1 MVAFLAGPGPRLIGA
16 GGSGLVSDGGSPLG
30 SRRFCQALMPR
41 LPLPGALLITTA
53 MAALPVALPAS
64 AAPQVTPMSTNITE
78 AQVLQA
84 QRAWCDALLAIS
96 RAYRTGGAPLARAT
110 ADKVL
115 DGAYGYEYGP
125 VAFKPTLT
133 SGQQTFRPSRA
144 GALAYFV
151 GGDPQFPG
159 DSGFAI
165 KPWTACAIRNQVVQL
180 HGIFAITM
188 GNVDLTDSSGKVTT
202 VDKTWGFLR
211 EPDGETRI
219 VLHHSSLPFQPAP
232 STPSR

>member
-1 MVAFLAGPGPRLIGA
+1 MPSLAL
-16 GGSGLVSDGGSPLG
+16 S
-30 SRRFCQALMPR
+30 
-41 LPLPGALLITTA
+41 
-53 MAALPVALPAS
+53 AALVASALVTALPATAVPATAVPATAVP
-64 AAPQVTPMSTNITE
+64 AATAPRVTPMSTNISE

-84 QRAWCDALLAIS
+84 QRAWCDALLSIS
-96 RAYRTGGAPLARAT
+96 RAYRTGGLPLARAT
-110 ADKVL
+110 AEKVL
-115 DGAYGYEYGP
+115 DSAYGYEYGP

-133 SGQQTFRPSRA
+133 SGQQTFRPTRA

-151 GGDPQFPG
+151 GGDPQFPA
-159 DSGFAI
+159 DTGFAL
-165 KPWTACAIRNQVVQL
+165 KPWTSCGIRNQVVQL

-188 GNVDLTDSSGKVTT
+188 GNVDLSDSSGKVTT

-232 STPSR
+232 SAPSR

>member
-1 MVAFLAGPGPRLIGA
+1 MSSLAL
-16 GGSGLVSDGGSPLG
+16 S
-30 SRRFCQALMPR
+30 
-41 LPLPGALLITTA
+41 
-53 MAALPVALPAS
+53 AALVASALVTALPATAVPATAVP
-64 AAPQVTPMSTNITE
+64 AATAPRVTPMSTNISE

-84 QRAWCDALLAIS
+84 QRAWCDALLSIS
-96 RAYRTGGAPLARAT
+96 RAYRTGGFPLARAT
-110 ADKVL
+110 AEKVL
-115 DGAYGYEYGP
+115 DSAYGYEYGP

-133 SGQQTFRPSRA
+133 SGQQTFRPTRA

-151 GGDPQFPG
+151 GGDPQFPN
-159 DSGFAI
+159 DAGFAI

-188 GNVDLTDSSGKVTT
+188 GNVDLTDSSGKLTT

-232 STPSR
+232 SAPSR

>member
-1 MVAFLAGPGPRLIGA
+1 MPR
-16 GGSGLVSDGGSPLG
+16 SPL
-30 SRRFCQALMPR
+30 P
-41 LPLPGALLITTA
+41 
-53 MAALPVALPAS
+53 AALVAAALVAAQPATAAPQVITPAPAS
-64 AAPQVTPMSTNITE
+64 AAPKVTPMSTNITE

-84 QRAWCDALLAIS
+84 QRAWCNALVSIS
-96 RAYRTGGAPLARAT
+96 QAYRSGGAPLARAT
-110 ADKVL
+110 AEKVL

-133 SGQQTFRPSRA
+133 SGQQTFRPTRD

-151 GGDPQFPG
+151 GGDSRFPA
-159 DSGFAI
+159 DAGFAI

-188 GNVDLTDSSGKVTT
+188 GNVDLTDSNGKVTT

-219 VLHHSSLPFQPAP
+219 VLHHSSLPFQAPASAP
-232 STPSR
+232 AR

>member
-1 MVAFLAGPGPRLIGA
+1 MPAALVAA
-16 GGSGLVSDGGSPLG
+16 
-30 SRRFCQALMPR
+30 ALMAAQPATAA
-41 LPLPGALLITTA
+41 PPVITPA
-53 MAALPVALPAS
+53 PAS
-64 AAPQVTPMSTNITE
+64 AAPKVTPMSTNITE

-84 QRAWCDALLAIS
+84 QRAWCNALVSIS
-96 RAYRTGGAPLARAT
+96 QAYRSGGAPLARAT
-110 ADKVL
+110 AEKVL

-133 SGQQTFRPSRA
+133 SGQQTFRPTRD

-151 GGDPQFPG
+151 GGDSRFPA
-159 DSGFAI
+159 DAGFAI

-188 GNVDLTDSSGKVTT
+188 GNVDLTDSTGKVTT

-219 VLHHSSLPFQPAP
+219 VLHHSSLPFQPPASAP
-232 STPSR
+232 AR

>member
-1 MVAFLAGPGPRLIGA
+1 MSSLAL
-16 GGSGLVSDGGSPLG
+16 S
-30 SRRFCQALMPR
+30 
-41 LPLPGALLITTA
+41 
-53 MAALPVALPAS
+53 AALVASALVTALPATAVPATAVP
-64 AAPQVTPMSTNITE
+64 AATAPRVTPMSTNISE

-84 QRAWCDALLAIS
+84 QRAWCDALLSIS
-96 RAYRTGGAPLARAT
+96 RAYRTGGFPLARAT
-110 ADKVL
+110 AEKVL
-115 DGAYGYEYGP
+115 DSAYGYAYGP

-133 SGQQTFRPSRA
+133 SGQQTFRPTRA

-151 GGDPQFPG
+151 GGDPQFPN
-159 DSGFAI
+159 DAGFAI

-180 HGIFAITM
+180 HGIFAVTM
-188 GNVDLTDSSGKVTT
+188 GNVDLTDSSGKLTT

-232 STPSR
+232 SAPSR

>member
-1 MVAFLAGPGPRLIGA
+1 MSSLAL
-16 GGSGLVSDGGSPLG
+16 S
-30 SRRFCQALMPR
+30 
-41 LPLPGALLITTA
+41 
-53 MAALPVALPAS
+53 AALVASALVTALPATAVPATAVP
-64 AAPQVTPMSTNITE
+64 AATAPRVTPMSTNISE

-84 QRAWCDALLAIS
+84 QRAWCDALLSIS
-96 RAYRTGGAPLARAT
+96 RAYRTGGFPLARAT
-110 ADKVL
+110 AEKVL
-115 DGAYGYEYGP
+115 DSAYGYAYGP

-133 SGQQTFRPSRA
+133 SGQQTFRPTRA

-151 GGDPQFPG
+151 GGDPQFPN
-159 DSGFAI
+159 DAGFAI

-180 HGIFAITM
+180 HGIFAVTM
-188 GNVDLTDSSGKVTT
+188 GNVDLTDSGGKLTT

-232 STPSR
+232 SAPSR

>member
-1 MVAFLAGPGPRLIGA
+1 MSSLAL
-16 GGSGLVSDGGSPLG
+16 S
-30 SRRFCQALMPR
+30 
-41 LPLPGALLITTA
+41 
-53 MAALPVALPAS
+53 AALVASALVTALPATAVPATAVP
-64 AAPQVTPMSTNITE
+64 AATAPRVTPMSTNISE

-84 QRAWCDALLAIS
+84 QRAWCDALLSIS
-96 RAYRTGGAPLARAT
+96 RAYRTGGFPLARAT
-110 ADKVL
+110 AEKVL
-115 DGAYGYEYGP
+115 DSAYGYEYGP

-133 SGQQTFRPSRA
+133 SGQQTFRPTRA

-151 GGDPQFPG
+151 GGDPQFPN
-159 DSGFAI
+159 DAGFVI

-180 HGIFAITM
+180 HGIFAVTM
-188 GNVDLTDSSGKVTT
+188 GNVDLTDSSGKLTT

-232 STPSR
+232 SAPSR